1 MSIRSDA
8 STVVML
14 VGSTL
19 HIANVVKGF
28 HTKKFSKKSQELRQ
42 RTYVRD
48 HNEVHAITWTSTQR
62 AVKPVRHVRM
72 SHMCVVEVGDLRDQ

>member
-8 STVVML
+8 STVVM
-14 VGSTL
+14 VVSSTL

-28 HTKKFSKKSQELRQ
+28 HTKKFLKKSQELRQ

-48 HNEVHAITWTSTQR
+48 HNEGHAITWTSTQR
-62 AVKPVRHVRM
+62 AVEPVRRVCM
-72 SHMCVVEVGDLRDQ
+72 SRMCVVEVGDSRDQ

>member
-28 HTKKFSKKSQELRQ
+28 HTKKFSKKTQELRQ

-48 HNEVHAITWTSTQR
+48 HNEGHAITWTTTQR
-62 AVKPVRHVRM
+62 AVGPVRHVRM
-72 SHMCVVEVGDLRDQ
+72 SRMCVVEVGDPRDQ

>member
-1 MSIRSDA
+1 
-8 STVVML
+8 ML
-14 VGSTL
+14 VSSTL

-48 HNEVHAITWTSTQR
+48 HNEGHAITWTSTQR
-62 AVKPVRHVRM
+62 AVEPVRHVCM
-72 SHMCVVEVGDLRDQ
+72 SRVCVAEVGDSRD

>member
-8 STVVML
+8 ATVVM
-14 VGSTL
+14 VVSSTL

-28 HTKKFSKKSQELRQ
+28 HTKIFSKKSQELRQ

-48 HNEVHAITWTSTQR
+48 HNEGHAITWTSTQR
-62 AVKPVRHVRM
+62 AVEPVRHVCM
-72 SHMCVVEVGDLRDQ
+72 SRMCVVEVGDSRDQ